1 MSHGSRRRGY
11 SFHILGSLWVATAVC
26 LAAVGTPDAF
36 AAGPA
41 QGARPAVVR
50 HSPLAT
56 RHSVSPAA
64 AATPSPLTGGW
75 KPLVINAP
83 QPVAGGATAWDSA
96 DRVMFLFGGHDATAS
111 SDAFWAYRPVS
122 TTAGTAGWFH
132 PTTDGDGPAATAGAS
147 AVWDDRDGVLLV
159 FDGAQ
164 SGRETD
170 SLYAYKPGRGIVAGR
185 AGKTAGRWADV
196 SAPNGPL
203 RRAYHNAVWDSAD
216 GVMIV
221 FGGETSGVPLGDTW
235 IYKPAKGGL
244 TPGTWT
250 QAAANGPSARQQAL
264 AAWDSADRVMLLV
277 GGSGYAGLLSDL
289 WSFHPARGRAA
300 AAWMRLSA
308 ATPLG
313 PRAGGAGVWDSA
325 GKRLLVFGGQVA
337 VPMASAAATPP
348 AATATA
354 TTPPPATATGAPS
367 ADLSSSTATAQA
379 SPTSILGAAAP
390 PTVTRVPST
399 STAAAAPGATT
410 GGTTYSD
417 DLWSYTAGRRGLTGG
432 VWRLIRWGGGP
443 LARASGAVYDDH
455 DQALLLYGGQNIS
468 ILGDLWSYPV
478 AGRAAGR
485 WTLLNGG
492 QPQTRTGQA
501 GAWDVHDGVMFIFGG
516 YSGARLNDLW
526 AYKPAHGAVGRW
538 TMIPVAGPAPRTEA
552 SLVWDSAD
560 NALLLFGGAVAGGDL
575 NDVWAYRPAG
585 DGTAMGR
592 WTNLSVV
599 GQPPPSR
606 RLHSAVWD
614 TAHRQMLVFGGT
626 AGTAVLRDLW
636 AFHVDNLAGGRGHWS
651 SLAADAAPSARFAQA
666 AVWDPARG
674 DMLVFGGVN
683 TAGAFLDDLWAYH
696 SGGDGGAGAWTA
708 LGAAG
713 TPDARATTAA
723 IWDTPDNAMVIFGGT
738 GPASIR
744 NDTYV
749 YRRDMGWSTLMPS
762 NAPDRRNESTAVYDT
777 VNNSL
782 LLFGGIGPTSGY
794 NDLWQL
800 GGYQQVRSVQVPK

>member
-1 MSHGSRRRGY
+1 VSHGSRRRGY
-11 SFHILGSLWVATAVC
+11 SFHILGSLLIATVLC
-26 LAAVGTPDAF
+26 LAAVGASGAF

-41 QGARPAVVR
+41 AL
-50 HSPLAT
+50 PLVT
-56 RHSVSPAA
+56 RHSASPAI
-64 AATPSPLTGGW
+64 PSPLTGGW
-75 KPLVINAP
+75 KPLVIDAP

-122 TTAGTAGWFH
+122 TTAGTAGWFR

-170 SLYAYKPGRGIVAGR
+170 SLYAYKPGRGIATGR
-185 AGKTAGRWADV
+185 AGKTSGRWADV
-196 SAPNGPL
+196 SASNGPL

-235 IYKPAKGGL
+235 IYKPVKGGL

-264 AAWDSADRVMLLV
+264 AGWDSADRVMLLAS
-277 GGSGYAGLLSDL
+277 GSGYAGLLSDL
-289 WSFHPARGRAA
+289 WSFRPARGHAT
-300 AAWMRLSA
+300 AAWTRLSA

-313 PRAGGAGVWDSA
+313 PRAGEASVWDSA
-325 GKRLLVFGGQVA
+325 GKRLLVFGGQI
-337 VPMASAAATPP
+337 ATPAAP
-348 AATATA
+348 ALAIQPTATATA
-354 TTPPPATATGAPS
+354 TAPATATGAPS
-367 ADLSSSTATAQA
+367 ADLSSATAATQVP
-379 SPTSILGAAAP
+379 PTDILGAAAT
-390 PTVTRVPST
+390 PTATRVPST
-399 STAAAAPGATT
+399 NTAAIVPSAATHGVA
-410 GGTTYSD
+410 YSD
-417 DLWSYTAGRRGLTGG
+417 DLWSYTAGRRGLVGG
-432 VWRLIRWGGGP
+432 AWRLIRRGGGP

-455 DQALLLYGGQNIS
+455 DRALLLYGGQNIS

-478 AGRAAGR
+478 AGRAAGG
-485 WTLLNGG
+485 WALLNGG
-492 QPQTRTGQA
+492 QPQARTGQT

-516 YSGARLNDLW
+516 YSDARLNDLW
-526 AYKPAHGAVGRW
+526 AYKSAHGAVGRW

-585 DGTAMGR
+585 DGTATGR
-592 WTNLSVV
+592 WINLSVV
-599 GQPPPSR
+599 GSLPSGR
-606 RLHSAVWD
+606 HLHSAVWD

-626 AGTAVLRDLW
+626 AGTAVLHDLW
-636 AFHVDNLAGGRGHWS
+636 AFHVDNLAGSRGHWS
-651 SLAADAAPSARFAQA
+651 LLAAEATPSARLAQA
-666 AVWDPARG
+666 AVWDPSRG

-683 TAGAFLDDLWAYH
+683 TAGAFLDDLWSYH
-696 SGGDGGAGAWTA
+696 PDGNGGTGVWTA

-723 IWDTPDNAMVIFGGT
+723 MWDTFDNAMVIFGGT

-749 YRRDMGWSTLMPS
+749 YRRDGGWSTLARS

-782 LLFGGIGPTSGY
+782 LLFGGIGPMDGY

-800 GGYQQVRSVQVPK
+800 GGYQQVSHATSGAK

>member
-1 MSHGSRRRGY
+1 MSHGSRRRGDG
-11 SFHILGSLWVATAVC
+11 FHILGSLRVAAALC
-26 LAAVGTPDAF
+26 LAAAGVSGAF

-41 QGARPAVVR
+41 AL
-50 HSPLAT
+50 PLAT
-56 RHSVSPAA
+56 RHPAA
-64 AATPSPLTGGW
+64 SAASAAPSPLNGGW
-75 KPLVINAP
+75 KQLTIDAP
-83 QPVAGGATAWDSA
+83 QPVANGAMAWDSP
-96 DRVMFLFGGHDATAS
+96 DRVMFLFGGHDATS
-111 SDAFWAYRPVS
+111 SSNAFWAYRPAS
-122 TTAGTAGWFH
+122 TGAGTAGWFH
-132 PTTDGDGPAATAGAS
+132 PTTDGDGPGATAGAS

-170 SLYAYKPGRGIVAGR
+170 SLYAYKPGRGIVTGR

-221 FGGETSGVPLGDTW
+221 FGGETNGVPLGDTW

-250 QAAANGPSARQQAL
+250 QAAVSGPSARQQAL
-264 AAWDSADRVMLLV
+264 AAWDSADRVLLLA

-289 WSFHPARGRAA
+289 WSFQPACGRAA
-300 AAWMRLSA
+300 AAWIRLSA
-308 ATPLG
+308 ATSLG
-313 PRAGGAGVWDSA
+313 PRAAGAAAWDSA

-337 VPMASAAATPP
+337 APAAAALATQPT
-348 AATATA
+348 ATATA
-354 TTPPPATATGAPS
+354 TATPPATATGAPS
-367 ADLSSSTATAQA
+367 ADLSSATATTQVP
-379 SPTSILGAAAP
+379 PTDILGAAAT
-390 PTVTRVPST
+390 PTPTATLVPST
-399 STAAAAPGATT
+399 NTAAIAPNATT
-410 GGTTYSD
+410 QSVAYSD
-417 DLWSYTAGRRGLTGG
+417 DLWSYTAGRRGLAAGA
-432 VWRLIRWGGGP
+432 WRLVRRGGGP

-455 DQALLLYGGQNIS
+455 DRALLLYGGQNVS

-478 AGRAAGR
+478 AGRGAGR
-485 WTLLNGG
+485 WALLNGG
-492 QPQTRTGQA
+492 QPQSRTGQA
-501 GAWDVHDGVMFIFGG
+501 GAWDAHDGVMFVFGG

-552 SLVWDSAD
+552 SLAWDSAD

-585 DGTAMGR
+585 DGTATGR
-592 WTNLSVV
+592 WTNLSAV
-599 GQPPPSR
+599 GPLPPGR
-606 RLHSAVWD
+606 HLHSAVWD
-614 TAHRQMLVFGGT
+614 TARRQMLVFGGT

-636 AFHVDNLAGGRGHWS
+636 AFHVDSLAGGRGHWQL
-651 SLAADAAPSARFAQA
+651 LAAEAAPSARLAQA
-666 AVWDPARG
+666 AVWDPSRG

-683 TAGAFLDDLWAYH
+683 TAGAFLDDLWSYH
-696 SGGDGGAGAWTA
+696 PDGKGGIGVWTA
-708 LGAAG
+708 LGAPG

-723 IWDTPDNAMVIFGGT
+723 MWDTPDNAMVIFGGT

-749 YRRDMGWSTLMPS
+749 YRRDRRWSTLVRS
-762 NAPDRRNESTAVYDT
+762 NAPDRRNEATAVYDT

-782 LLFGGIGPTSGY
+782 LLFGGIGPTSGF